1 MDPLVAVRDA
11 VLAGDAV
18 AAEAA
23 ARHALAAGGSPQAIV
38 AGGLAPALDE
48 AGRLFEAGEYFLP
61 DLLVAARATKA
72 VFDVLRPLLAGGG
85 APAAGRVALG
95 TVRGDMHDIGKNL
108 VGAMLEGAGFEVVDL
123 GIDVPPERFAAQAA
137 PGSRIDVIGL
147 SALLTTSLPSM
158 QQTVAAIRASGS
170 ATVRVIVGGAPVT
183 PGFAASVGADGY
195 APNASA
201 AVELVRSLVGARGAA
216 PDA

>member
-1 MDPLVAVRDA
+1 
-11 VLAGDAV
+11 
-18 AAEAA
+18 
-23 ARHALAAGGSPQAIV
+23 
-38 AGGLAPALDE
+38 
-48 AGRLFEAGEYFLP
+48 
-61 DLLVAARATKA
+61 
-72 VFDVLRPLLAGGG
+72 
-85 APAAGRVALG
+85 
-95 TVRGDMHDIGKNL
+95 
-108 VGAMLEGAGFEVVDL
+108 
-123 GIDVPPERFAAQAA
+123 
-137 PGSRIDVIGL
+137 
-147 SALLTTSLPSM
+147 M